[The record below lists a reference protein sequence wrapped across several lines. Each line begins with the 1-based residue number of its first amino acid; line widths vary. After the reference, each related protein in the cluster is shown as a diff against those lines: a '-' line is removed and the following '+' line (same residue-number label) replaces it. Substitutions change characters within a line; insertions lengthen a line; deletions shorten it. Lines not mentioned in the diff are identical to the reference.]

1 MPRNPRDPPQQLPE
15 RSSSTQDGCEADDK
29 LPILARR
36 YSSGEVEILGW
47 CARVR
52 TCPGKKTLSASPEK
66 SSSPL
71 ATNTSPAR
79 PSTYYR
85 HFDYGTMTTGE
96 SDEHLP
102 LAQPHTQ
109 TQMQKQTSR
118 DWKNY
123 MLPSPSSS
131 GLGDERRL
139 LADIDTPE
147 DPPSPPPASSQSP
160 EEKPVTW
167 LSLPRK
173 SQLIILTLCRFSEPL
188 TQTSIASYL
197 YYYLSSF
204 HPPNKPPPSA
214 ETISRQAG
222 LIASSFALA
231 QCLTGVWWGR
241 LSDKMGRKPCILFG
255 LAGTA
260 ISVIGFGFSENL
272 AMALTF
278 RILGGCLNG
287 NVGVLRTMVAEV
299 VVEKKYH
306 SRAFLIMPM
315 CFNIGII
322 VGPAIGGIL
331 ADPASTYP
339 GLFGRV
345 EWMRRWRYALPN
357 LASAVFLCMSMLL
370 GFLFLEE
377 TLESKRYRNRTDI
390 GLRIGRGITFF
401 AKRLY
406 GMVTRRV
413 NSPKTDEL
421 GEYQLVTDLEGDDD
435 DDATVVGSATPL
447 PSSSA
452 SIRSIPVEPKK
463 HPRRPT
469 PRKIFTKNIIFTLIA
484 FAILPLHNATF
495 MHLWA
500 IFLSTPRSLTPH
512 PSSPFKFTG
521 GLGLPATQVGIA
533 MSYLGAIGIL
543 MQLLL
548 YPPLQARLGLLHS
561 FRISC
566 IIFPIA
572 YFLTPFIARVPSTSP
587 PEQAAS
593 GWLVWASIVGV
604 LLLQVTART
613 FALPGSVILLT
624 NSVERRSVLGTVHG
638 VGSSLSSGSRAVGP
652 VTGGVLYA
660 AGLEGGVVGCVF
672 WVMAGIATV
681 GAWWAWFL
689 KEGGG
694 LIDDEAEEE
703 EGVA

>member
-1 MPRNPRDPPQQLPE
+1 M
-15 RSSSTQDGCEADDK
+15 TMDK
-29 LPILARR
+29 
-36 YSSGEVEILGW
+36 G
-47 CARVR
+47 
-52 TCPGKKTLSASPEK
+52 
-66 SSSPL
+66 
-71 ATNTSPAR
+71 
-79 PSTYYR
+79 
-85 HFDYGTMTTGE
+85 
-96 SDEHLP
+96 DEHLLP
-102 LAQPHTQ
+102 AQPHTQ
-109 TQMQKQTSR
+109 TRTRIRTQAGR
-118 DWKNY
+118 EWKDY
-123 MLPSPSSS
+123 MLPSEGPSSS
-131 GLGDERRL
+131 CHSGDGRRL
-139 LADIDTPE
+139 LVDIDAPE
-147 DPPSPPPASSQSP
+147 NPPPPPPASSQSS

-173 SQLIILTLCRFSEPL
+173 SQLIVLTLCRFSEPL
-188 TQTSIASYL
+188 TQTSVASYL
-197 YYYLSSF
+197 YYYLSAF

-222 LIASSFALA
+222 IIASSFALA
-231 QCLTGVWWGR
+231 QCLTGVLWGR
-241 LSDKMGRKPCILFG
+241 LSDKIGRKPCILFG

-287 NVGVLRTMVAEV
+287 NVGVLRTMVTEV

-315 CFNIGII
+315 CFNVGII

-339 GLFGRV
+339 GLFGGV

-357 LASAVFLCMSMLL
+357 LASAVFLCTSMLL

-390 GLRIGRGITFF
+390 GLKIGGGITSF
-401 AKRLY
+401 AKHLY
-406 GMVTRRV
+406 HVVTRRRD
-413 NSPKTDEL
+413 SPEADGL
-421 GEYQLVTDLEGDDD
+421 GEYHQLVTDLDGDHDDD
-435 DDATVVGSATPL
+435 DDTTVVGSATPSS
-447 PSSSA
+447 PSSA
-452 SIRSIPVEPKK
+452 SILSIPIKPKK
-463 HPRRPT
+463 PPTRPAL
-469 PRKIFTKNIIFTLIA
+469 REIFTKNIVFTLIA
-484 FAILPLHNATF
+484 FTILPLHNATF
-495 MHLWA
+495 MHLWG

-521 GLGLPATQVGIA
+521 GLGLPATQVGMA

-548 YPPLQARLGLLHS
+548 YPPLQAKLGLLRS

-566 IIFPIA
+566 MIFPIA
-572 YFLTPFIARVPSTSP
+572 YFLTPFLARVPSTSP

-624 NSVERRSVLGTVHG
+624 NSVEKRSILGTVHG
-638 VGSSLSSGSRAVGP
+638 TGSSLASGSRAVGP

-672 WVMAGIATV
+672 WAMAGIAML

-689 KEGGG
+689 KEGRG
-694 LIDDEAEEE
+694 LIDGEAEEE
-703 EGVA
+703 EEEESLA